1 MNPEL
6 LQALLSITFGAIAG
20 GVTNAVAVWM
30 LFHPYEAPRLF
41 GRRIR
46 LLQGAIPKNKE
57 RLAGAIGRT
66 VGTKLLTGEDLAHT
80 IREPAFRNAFDDQL
94 RLFITNLFEQERAS
108 LLEVLSPALAQE
120 VRGVLERTLDGLLE
134 RLDAYLATE
143 EFRAVAHR
151 WAEQLATELRDQ
163 PLGQNLLT
171 KEREAA
177 LARTVAQWL
186 EEFVEGESFAQAI
199 RDYLDRGASRLL
211 VPGRTFQEILPI
223 GMVAA
228 VERAIAGYLPI
239 ALERLSGMLDDP
251 GARKRLE
258 RILHVL
264 LDRFLADLKFHQRL
278 VASLLI
284 TPETIDRVL
293 RAVEREGAAKVAEL
307 MQEDEVRDAMA
318 RGVNNAIV
326 DFLGKPVT
334 SVLGNPGD
342 ASVESAKDT
351 IATWVLNLARDEQ
364 SRHFLI
370 EKLVSGLNAAE
381 QRTWGDVFRH
391 LPPDRLADALV
402 QLARSDRAG
411 QLYREAGERALETA
425 LHGRI
430 GRLADRLP
438 ADAATRLEQ
447 ALAEP
452 LWTWLQQQV
461 PPIAQRVDIAKRVE
475 QKILDFPV
483 AQVEALI
490 KGVTERELKLIVQLG
505 YVLGAL
511 IGVVSAGISLIF

>member
-1 MNPEL
+1 VNSEL
-6 LQALLSITFGAIAG
+6 LHALLSVLFGAIAG
-20 GVTNAVAVWM
+20 GVTNSVAVWM
-30 LFHPYEAPRLF
+30 LFHPYEPPRLF

-80 IREPAFRNAFDDQL
+80 IREPAFRNAFDHQL
-94 RLFITNLFEQERAS
+94 RVFIARSFEQDRAS
-108 LLEVLSPALAQE
+108 LLEVLSPPLAQE
-120 VRGVLERTLDGLLE
+120 VRAVLAHTLDGLLA
-134 RLDAYLATE
+134 RLSAYLETD
-143 EFRAVAHR
+143 EFRAVTRR

-163 PLGQNLLT
+163 PLGENLLT
-171 KEREAA
+171 PEREAA
-177 LARTVAQWL
+177 LTRTVAQWL
-186 EEFVEGESFAQAI
+186 EELVEGEAFAGAL
-199 RDYLDRGASRLL
+199 RDYLDRTATRLL
-211 VPGRTFQEILPI
+211 VPGRTFQEVLPI

-228 VERAIAGYLPI
+228 VERAIAGYMPI
-239 ALERLSGMLDDP
+239 ALERLSGLLDDP

-258 RILHVL
+258 RILHEL

-307 MQEDEVRDAMA
+307 LQEDEIRDAMA

-342 ASVESAKDT
+342 PSVESAKDT

-364 SRHFLI
+364 SREFVI
-370 EKLVSGLNAAE
+370 DKLVSGLNAAE

-391 LPPDRLADALV
+391 LPPERLADALV
-402 QLARSDRAG
+402 QLPAASARV
-411 QLYREAGERALETA
+411 TC
-425 LHGRI
+425 
-430 GRLADRLP
+430 
-438 ADAATRLEQ
+438 
-447 ALAEP
+447 
-452 LWTWLQQQV
+452 
-461 PPIAQRVDIAKRVE
+461 
-475 QKILDFPV
+475 
-483 AQVEALI
+483 
-490 KGVTERELKLIVQLG
+490 TERR
-505 YVLGAL
+505 A
-511 IGVVSAGISLIF
+511 SSRWRRH

>member
-1 MNPEL
+1 MNSQL
-6 LQALLSITFGAIAG
+6 LQAFVTILFGAVAG

-30 LFHPYEAPRLF
+30 LFHPYEPPRLF
-41 GRRIR
+41 GRRVR
-46 LLQGAIPKNKE
+46 LLQGAVPKNKE

-80 IREPAFRNAFDDQL
+80 IQEPAFRKAFDDQL
-94 RLFITNLFEQERAS
+94 RAFLTQLFEQDRAA
-108 LLEVLSPALAQE
+108 LLDVLSPSLALE
-120 VRGVLERTLDGLLE
+120 VRGVLEQALDGLLA
-134 RLDAYLATE
+134 RLDAYLSTE
-143 EFRAVAHR
+143 EFRAVAR
-151 WAEQLATELRDQ
+151 GWAEQLAAELHDE
-163 PLGQNLLT
+163 PLGENLLT

-177 LARTVAQWL
+177 LTSTVAQWL
-186 EEFVEGESFAQAI
+186 EEMVEGESFARAI
-199 RDYLDRGASRLL
+199 RDYLDRGATRLL
-211 VPGRTFQEILPI
+211 VPGRTFQEVLPI
-223 GMVAA
+223 GLVAA
-228 VERAIAGYLPI
+228 VERAIASYLPI

-258 RILHVL
+258 RILHEL
-264 LDRFLADLKFHQRL
+264 LDRFLADLRFHQRL

-342 ASVESAKDT
+342 PSVESAKDT
-351 IATWVLNLARDEQ
+351 IANWVLNLARDQQ
-364 SRHFLI
+364 SRQFLI
-370 EKLVSGLNAAE
+370 EKLVSGLHAAE
-381 QRTWGDVFRH
+381 ERTWGDVFRH
-391 LPPDRLADALV
+391 LPPERLADALV
-402 QLARSDRAG
+402 QLARSERAR
-411 QLYREAGERALETA
+411 QLYREAGERALESVLTR
-425 LHGRI
+425 RI
-430 GRLADRLP
+430 GKLAEKLP
-438 ADAATRLEQ
+438 EDAPARVET
-447 ALAEP
+447 AVAEP

-511 IGVVSAGISLIF
+511 IGLVSAGLGYVF